1 MFVAKIDL
9 RYRSALYCSAG
20 HPPSMLVRNHTLGA
34 GGETHTQATEV
45 ELLSTQ
51 SGVVGAFEGMA
62 FRSGSFRFD
71 SGDVL
76 FMYTD
81 GAIEARNAAN
91 NGQRSEEHANL
102 AKKREVI
109 EKLKAI
115 GAEAEGNVDKE

>member
-1 MFVAKIDL
+1 MF
-9 RYRSALYCSAG
+9 
-20 HPPSMLVRNHTLGA
+20 VRNHTLGA

-81 GAIEARNAAN
+81 GAIEARNAAGEFFGEQRLRDVVISSV
-91 NGQRSEEHANL
+91 GQ
-102 AKKREVI
+102 
-109 EKLKAI
+109 
-115 GAEAEGNVDKE
+115 GVDGLCQRVLGELDAFTDSALEDDIAMVALRFD